1 MTKSNN
7 NEWIEWNW
15 TPEKRY
21 PETLETLVYIK
32 CLSDGY
38 EEDYRY
44 DPAEIG
50 YWCDEGGVDI
60 WEPNHFGSIT
70 HYRLA

>member
-1 MTKSNN
+1 MTNN
-7 NEWIEWNW
+7 NKWIEWNW
-15 TPEKRY
+15 TPEKPY

-38 EEDYRY
+38 VEGDGYYPSEVV
-44 DPAEIG
+44 
-50 YWCDEGGVDI
+50 YWCNEDDKDI